1 MRAPITGN
9 AQLCKMRYMI
19 QQASATKHVLDKG
32 ASNMVAVCGE
42 LDELPP
48 KNLLEERQQTRKGQI
63 PATKVTV
70 ATTAMFFGLQVNLLQ
85 CNRKKHG
92 AHHDHHR
99 FGESTV
105 TVHPCILPYGKY
117 YIGINE
123 PSFRKSP

>member
-1 MRAPITGN
+1 MEQSPMRELITGN

-70 ATTAMFFGLQVNLLQ
+70 ATTSMVIGMARPCSSVFRSTFFSAIA
-85 CNRKKHG
+85 R
-92 AHHDHHR
+92 
-99 FGESTV
+99 STGH
-105 TVHPCILPYGKY
+105 TMITTASAKA
-117 YIGINE
+117 
-123 PSFRKSP
+123 R